1 MATSAQS
8 TAPPDMAYEDR
19 IRAAYAQLSPS
30 FQKLADFLLDEYD
43 EAAFLTGTQLAQR
56 LDLDPATVV
65 RFAQRLG
72 YPGYPELQSEV
83 QGKVRMAL
91 ETEVSEDGNTPAGAV
106 DQALQ
111 NAVTV
116 LERTRRGFPL
126 EGARALVRALDE
138 STRVIFLAEGPSH
151 PIAGSLAGWLE
162 AGGYS
167 IHISGGSPAELART
181 LAGVRGE
188 DLVLAIELAR
198 GTPTISRALERAR
211 ALGAKTVALV
221 AAPSLESSKHA
232 DIVLSAHPSDDPW
245 LGQLTVYSMAYGL
258 ARLLRQSRPARFQA
272 AEGHVRKLMDLLS
285 RDR

>member
-1 MATSAQS
+1 MPTAVQTTGQS
-8 TAPPDMAYEDR
+8 DLAYEDR
-19 IRAAYAQLSPS
+19 IRAAYADLSPS
-30 FQKLADFLLDEYD
+30 FRRLADFLLDEYD
-43 EAAFLTGTQLAQR
+43 EAAFLTGTQLAAR

-72 YPGYPELQSEV
+72 YPGYPELQDEV
-83 QGKVRMAL
+83 QAKIRLAL
-91 ETEVSEDGNTPAGAV
+91 ETEVNEDGNTPAGAV

-126 EGARALVRALDE
+126 EGARALIRALDE

-181 LAGVRGE
+181 LAGVRSG

-198 GTPTISRALERAR
+198 GTPTISLALEQAR
-211 ALGAKTVALV
+211 SQGAKTVALV

-232 DIVLSAHPSDDPW
+232 DIVMSAHPSDDPW

-272 AEGHVRKLMDLLS
+272 AEGQVRELMEFLS